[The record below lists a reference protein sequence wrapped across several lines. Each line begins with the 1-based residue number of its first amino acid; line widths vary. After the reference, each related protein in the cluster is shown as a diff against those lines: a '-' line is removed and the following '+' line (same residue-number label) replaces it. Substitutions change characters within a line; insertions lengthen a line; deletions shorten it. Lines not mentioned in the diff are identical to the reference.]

1 MKRVVIEE
9 NKEWIF
15 RSEAN
20 KSLSYLID
28 SKEQETT
35 DDLSWNEI
43 SYSVMIKLDSKLSTI
58 YTIRYDTLF
67 ECFSF
72 FGGLSSCISFF
83 SVIKTIISSHFADLF
98 MLNFNFINTKNDER
112 RSRKFSGELGL
123 NDTQGKQISIMKES
137 DLEENE
143 LNTNSRYKM
152 NIRKEEENNDKFNN
166 SVGMSLVSDR
176 MFRETLNSTEEPRKQ
191 QQILT
196 YGTYLKYKIFKC
208 CVKNQKKLYTNYKWM

>member
-1 MKRVVIEE
+1 
-9 NKEWIF
+9 
-15 RSEAN
+15 
-20 KSLSYLID
+20 
-28 SKEQETT
+28 
-35 DDLSWNEI
+35 
-43 SYSVMIKLDSKLSTI
+43 
-58 YTIRYDTLF
+58 
-67 ECFSF
+67 
-72 FGGLSSCISFF
+72 
-83 SVIKTIISSHFADLF
+83 

-152 NIRKEEENNDKFNN
+152 SIRKEEENNDKFNN

-208 CVKNQKKLYTNYKWM
+208 CVKNQKKLYTNYKWIMDVNYLLKIYIQIHFLKTIFLSKKQVQLLDTISLLEKINVNSKFNIKMIIL